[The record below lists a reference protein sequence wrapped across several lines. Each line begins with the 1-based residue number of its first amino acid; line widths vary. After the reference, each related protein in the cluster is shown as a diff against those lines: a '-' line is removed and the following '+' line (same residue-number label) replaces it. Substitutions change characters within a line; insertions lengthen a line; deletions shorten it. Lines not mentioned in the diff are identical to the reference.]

1 VCELGFFACFTTSG
15 RGRIR
20 AGRWGSG

>member
-1 VCELGFFACFTTSG
+1 VCELGFFACFTTP
-15 RGRIR
+15 RWGRIR